1 MAITNK
7 ALAEGVQ
14 LTNAAATY
22 YTAPAL
28 TTTILKKLTVTN
40 STAGAVSLT
49 VYLVPSAGTAG
60 VTNIVTSAKSIA
72 AGAVYEAYEAENHV
86 LNPGDTLQAFAS
98 AGASLTLRASGI
110 EIV

>member
-7 ALAEGVQ
+7 TLVEGVQ
-14 LTNAAATY
+14 LTAVVVSY
-22 YTAPAL
+22 YTPAAL
-28 TTTILKKLTVTN
+28 TTCVLKKLTATN
-40 STAGAVSLT
+40 STAGAIALT
-49 VYLVPSAGTAG
+49 VYLVPSGGAPG

-72 AGAVYEAYEAENHV
+72 AGATYEVYEAENHV
-86 LNPGDTLQAFAS
+86 LQPGDSLQAFAS